1 MQDKKPTTQKRLMQE
16 FPRINDD
23 VAEEIDIKIKTKVLV
38 YESSDF
44 NRDISEEIQ
53 KEIKKHTKVKT

>member
-53 KEIKKHTKVKT
+53 KEIKKTY

>member
-44 NRDISEEIQ
+44 NRDISN
-53 KEIKKHTKVKT
+53 